1 VQAGCQEVRNQA
13 MGMGKRGEGVL
24 SVCIVYQNTDRLI
37 CTGIFGVGEHAAFC
51 FHDIDCKV

>member
-1 VQAGCQEVRNQA
+1 
-13 MGMGKRGEGVL
+13 MGKRGEGVL